1 MEHGGNQG
9 GAVGDLVEL
18 FGTKVVEEVMEGED
32 VFDGV
37 DGRVGGEEV
46 RHGGADGYGDDLT
59 GEVRE
64 GEVVVEGREVWVL
77 S

>member
-1 MEHGGNQG
+1 M
-9 GAVGDLVEL
+9 EL
-18 FGTKVVEEVMEGED
+18 FGAKVVEEDVEGED

-37 DGRVGGEEV
+37 DGRVGGEGVE
-46 RHGGADGYGDDLT
+46 HGGIVDGADGYGGAAVDLVS
-59 GEVRE
+59 EVRE

>member
-1 MEHGGNQG
+1 MW
-9 GAVGDLVEL
+9 LVD
-18 FGTKVVEEVMEGED
+18 MEGED

-37 DGRVGGEEV
+37 DGRVRGEEIG
-46 RHGGADGYGDDLT
+46 HGGIVNSASDYGGAIVDLA

>member
-1 MEHGGNQG
+1 MG
-9 GAVGDLVEL
+9 L
-18 FGTKVVEEVMEGED
+18 FGAKVVEEDVEGED

-37 DGRVGGEEV
+37 DGRVGGEEAA
-46 RHGGADGYGDDLT
+46 HGSIVDGADGYGGAIIDLT